1 MMAMAVG
8 TAGLYILTNHTYTGM
23 LVQGKEKRAVE
34 ATHEPLVDVGTFD
47 IIQKAFQARAYNVVM
62 QGQSSDNILKGK
74 IICGCCGGKMQCKT
88 IAWIN
93 AKEHYEQ
100 YVQGEISK
108 EEFRAV
114 QDIANRAKEA
124 LIQATESKTANEKQ
138 YAMFASSFLPVIGV
152 FHLANL

>member
-1 MMAMAVG
+1 MATAVG

-100 YVQGEISK
+100 YVQEEISK
-108 EEFRAV
+108 KS
-114 QDIANRAKEA
+114 NM
-124 LIQATESKTANEKQ
+124 LCSQAPFCQ
-138 YAMFASSFLPVIGV
+138 
-152 FHLANL
+152 